1 MVGSK
6 IIKDNTVKVAG
17 NKYKFFKSRDIEGK
31 IKLLTVKR
39 DTCGDFYVYLVC
51 ETPEVNI
58 EPRLGKS
65 IGFDFGL
72 KGKMLVAPIKRMM
85 LMLLSS
91 SRRNRKLLPKPIEI
105 SLQKDFVQTIAV
117 RRSLLWLDF
126 IAR

>member
-1 MVGSK
+1 MVSSK

-51 ETPEVNI
+51 ETPEFNI

-65 IGFDFGL
+65 IGFDFGF
-72 KGKMLVAPIKRMM
+72 KGKMLVAPNKKDDVIAPDFFKRQQKAIAKANRR
-85 LMLLSS
+85 LSTKRLRS
-91 SRRNRKLLPKPIEI
+91 NNRHK
-105 SLQKDFVQTIAV
+105 A
-117 RRSLLWLDF
+117 
-126 IAR
+126 